1 MTYSPDTT
9 AKAPVL
15 GGITSR
21 LHSAE
26 DWLDSKGRGAW
37 IATMVLGFVVF
48 WPVGLALV
56 GYMTYANKWS
66 KSMFKGKFSA
76 SRRDHGLSRH
86 GAWRSSGNS
95 AFDAY
100 KADTL
105 RRLEDEQGA
114 FESFLQ
120 RLRDAKDKQEF
131 DSFMEDRAKGAARP
145 VTNADDQPRGEY

>member
-1 MTYSPDTT
+1 MTYSPDTA
-9 AKAPVL
+9 AKAPAL

-56 GYMTYANKWS
+56 AYMTYANKWS
-66 KSMFKGKFSA
+66 KSMFKGKFCA
-76 SRRDHGLSRH
+76 NRRDHGPSRQ

-145 VTNADDQPRGEY
+145 AVNADDQPRGEY

>member
-9 AKAPVL
+9 AKASAL
-15 GGITSR
+15 GGLTDR
-21 LHSAE
+21 LRAAE
-26 DWLDSKGRGAW
+26 DWMDSKGRGAW
-37 IATMVLGFVVF
+37 IAAMVLAFVFV

-56 GYMTYANKWS
+56 AYMTYANKWS
-66 KSMFKGKFSA
+66 KSMFKRKLCT
-76 SRRDHGLSRH
+76 SRD

-120 RLRDAKDKQEF
+120 RLREAKDKQEF
-131 DSFMEDRAKGAARP
+131 DSFMEDRAKSASRSASP
-145 VTNADDQPRGEY
+145 ADNAPRGEY